1 MIGKKKQVRRS
12 ASVNNTISSQ
22 KRDLMQV
29 TVTIPATS
37 ANLGPGFDCLG
48 LALSLYHSVTFTI
61 TDHPKLTIVAS
72 GEDAHKVPTDES
84 NLVWQCARLIFDR
97 FTEYPTGLHIE
108 QKNAIPIG
116 SGLGSSSTAVLAGLF
131 GANALLS
138 NPLTRAEV
146 LQIATGL
153 EGHPDNVA
161 PAVHGGLIL
170 GVKQE
175 DELLIEQIEMPQMD
189 VVVVLPDFDLPTTE
203 ARAALPTTLSLK
215 DAIFNTSHIA
225 LLIRA
230 LQTGNYDLLAIA
242 MQDRFHQPHRIPL
255 ITGMAEAMEAAQE
268 AGAAAV
274 ALSGAGPS
282 LIAFS
287 PDNHEQIGQAAA
299 AAFKQKGLRSRR
311 WILSV
316 DTRGTAVSV
325 NLKRKNTKV

>member
-1 MIGKKKQVRRS
+1 M
-12 ASVNNTISSQ
+12 
-22 KRDLMQV
+22 MQV

-48 LALSLYHSVTFTI
+48 LALSLYHTVTFTV
-61 TDHPKLTIVAS
+61 TETPGLTIITS
-72 GEDAHKVPTDES
+72 GEDTHKVPTDES
-84 NLVWQCARLIFDR
+84 NLVWQSARLIFDR
-97 FTEYPTGLHIE
+97 FNEYPTGLHIQQE
-108 QKNAIPIG
+108 NEIPVG

-131 GANALLS
+131 GANTILD

-146 LQIATGL
+146 LQIATNL

-170 GVKQE
+170 GVQE
-175 DELLIEQIEMPQMD
+175 ENRLLIEPISIPDME
-189 VVVVLPDFDLPTTE
+189 VVVVLPDYNLPTSE
-203 ARAALPTTLSLK
+203 ARAALPQELSLQ
-215 DAIFNTSHIA
+215 DAIFNSSRIA

-230 LQTGNYDLLAIA
+230 LETGNYDLLPSA

-255 ITGMAEAMEAAQE
+255 ITGMADAMDAAKD

-282 LIAFS
+282 LIAFAPS
-287 PDNHEQIGQAAA
+287 NHAQIGQAAA
-299 AAFKQKGLRSRR
+299 DAFKQHGLNSRR

-316 DTRGTAVSV
+316 DTQGTAV
-325 NLKRKNTKV
+325 TTT

>member
-1 MIGKKKQVRRS
+1 
-12 ASVNNTISSQ
+12 
-22 KRDLMQV
+22 MQV

-48 LALSLYHSVTFTI
+48 LALSLYHTVTFTV
-61 TDHPKLTIVAS
+61 TETPGLTIITS
-72 GEDAHKVPTDES
+72 GEDTHKVPTDES
-84 NLVWQCARLIFDR
+84 NLVWQSARLIFDR
-97 FTEYPTGLHIE
+97 FNEYPTGLHIQQE
-108 QKNAIPIG
+108 NEIPVG

-131 GANALLS
+131 GANTILD

-146 LQIATGL
+146 LQIATNL

-170 GVKQE
+170 GVQE
-175 DELLIEQIEMPQMD
+175 ENRLLIEPISIPDME
-189 VVVVLPDFDLPTTE
+189 VVVVLPDYNLPTSE
-203 ARAALPTTLSLK
+203 ARAALPQELSLQ
-215 DAIFNTSHIA
+215 DAIFNSSRIA

-230 LQTGNYDLLAIA
+230 LETGNYDLLPSA

-255 ITGMAEAMEAAQE
+255 ITGMADAMDAAKD

-282 LIAFS
+282 LIAFAPS
-287 PDNHEQIGQAAA
+287 NHAQIGQAAA
-299 AAFKQKGLRSRR
+299 DAFKQHGLNSRR

-316 DTRGTAVSV
+316 DTQGTAV
-325 NLKRKNTKV
+325 TTT